1 MGLSKLA
8 AKCRTC
14 PFVDRCG
21 HKEMEAVGFLPEPS
35 MAEPASQSVSNP
47 VTEPILRETMVI
59 HVNGKPQVVYKDEI
73 KRQLTRGLYQHLG
86 LKFGA

>member
-47 VTEPILRETMVI
+47 LTEPILRETMVI
-59 HVNGKPQVVYKDEI
+59 HVVYKDEI
-73 KRQLTRGLYQHLG
+73 ERQLTRGLYQHLG
-86 LKFGA
+86 LQFGA

>member
-14 PFVDRCG
+14 LFVDKCG

-59 HVNGKPQVVYKDEI
+59 RVNGKPQVVYKDEI
-73 KRQLTRGLYQHLG
+73 ERQLTRGLYQHLG